1 VYAYCILDHNS
12 SYTTVTHLTFSI
24 DGIQVGTFEH
34 TPDGS
39 NTFTY
44 NALVYMNTSIP
55 SGQHTFVIHNPTT
68 IDSLILFDYVVYTY
82 VFLGNMHETATE

>member
-1 VYAYCILDHNS
+1 MTFTGEILPFLTGMGEISASKSGTAVYAYCILDHNS

-39 NTFTY
+39 NTFK
-44 NALVYMNTSIP
+44 
-55 SGQHTFVIHNPTT
+55 IH
-68 IDSLILFDYVVYTY
+68 V
-82 VFLGNMHETATE
+82 